1 LTVPVIEFVGAVKQY
16 GNKTIGPMDFSASR
30 GEILGF
36 LGPNGS
42 GKTTCIRMLLGLS
55 RPSSGR
61 VRLRGVDP
69 LRNHVEALTGVGYS
83 AELPNIQTFL
93 TPREVTKLAAAE
105 MGLREPAPEVDRV
118 LEEVGI
124 IEYADTKVGK
134 LSKGMVQ
141 RLSVALAL
149 LGSPEVMVLDEPMI
163 GLDPAG
169 TAHLREVLRKYAKD
183 GGTILMSSHM
193 MSEVEDLCSSV
204 ILIHSG
210 RLLYMGTP
218 KGMVEEMLGANIVR
232 VQAGGLTPELVESIR
247 KTSGVIEVV
256 ESDGWLE
263 VRVGQG
269 VEVRPTIA
277 RLVSDSGAELLT
289 MTGGERMLERAYIEA
304 LRSGRDEGK

>member
-1 LTVPVIEFVGAVKQY
+1 
-16 GNKTIGPMDFSASR
+16 
-30 GEILGF
+30 
-36 LGPNGS
+36 
-42 GKTTCIRMLLGLS
+42 
-55 RPSSGR
+55 
-61 VRLRGVDP
+61 
-69 LRNHVEALTGVGYS
+69 
-83 AELPNIQTFL
+83 
-93 TPREVTKLAAAE
+93 
-105 MGLREPAPEVDRV
+105 
-118 LEEVGI
+118 
-124 IEYADTKVGK
+124 
-134 LSKGMVQ
+134 
-141 RLSVALAL
+141 
-149 LGSPEVMVLDEPMI
+149 
-163 GLDPAG
+163 
-169 TAHLREVLRKYAKD
+169 
-183 GGTILMSSHM
+183 MSSHM

-277 RLVSDSGAELLT
+277 RLVSDAGAELLT